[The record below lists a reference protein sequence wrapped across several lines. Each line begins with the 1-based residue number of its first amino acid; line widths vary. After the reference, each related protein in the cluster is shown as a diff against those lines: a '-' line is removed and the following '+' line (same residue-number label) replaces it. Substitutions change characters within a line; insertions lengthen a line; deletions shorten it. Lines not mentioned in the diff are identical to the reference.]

1 MLLLRKCGTCSSQ
14 MIHSTHIYCSV
25 HSVPRYQHFR
35 TQQTPDIQS
44 RHLKSVFHFLRQCI
58 YEQEGT
64 CIMWWKCSTHYC
76 GINFLAIV
84 LYDEEIGAEYLN
96 VKDVA
101 CGTNILTRLVELV
114 RYLQVGGGVVVC
126 LTVPLLSRSTFK
138 KNSKQRLK
146 NTMWKKPSTV
156 TWNSSRIE
164 QYVNIY

>member
-1 MLLLRKCGTCSSQ
+1 
-14 MIHSTHIYCSV
+14 
-25 HSVPRYQHFR
+25 
-35 TQQTPDIQS
+35 
-44 RHLKSVFHFLRQCI
+44 
-58 YEQEGT
+58 
-64 CIMWWKCSTHYC
+64 
-76 GINFLAIV
+76 LAIV

-146 NTMWKKPSTV
+146 NTM
-156 TWNSSRIE
+156 
-164 QYVNIY
+164 